1 MSQNNIGN
9 ALKEYESKI
18 WSTAD
23 TLYSNGFKASEW
35 PKLMMPFFALM
46 LVESRIVRLKNETI
60 KKLEEEYNQP
70 FDYSNPE
77 HVQDLDDSLSHDQY
91 GYHPELIKF
100 NRSLFKIE
108 DAENNNYITASQPAN
123 FYARLIDYLSKY
135 DTDTKTLLGIEY
147 AEGTSKHLDLKGA
160 IGSLNAKSHGEVD
173 VLYNFTN
180 KWASIDLS
188 VFNNS
193 EVTTIE
199 EHIKHKWAD
208 ISAETAG
215 EHYTPFDVIE
225 LCTDINVAIAPIDP
239 EGSWDVYDM
248 TCGGGNFVFG
258 LEDTLRNIY
267 PKLSIE
273 SYGQEYNDQL
283 YALGA
288 IEARFRPFA
297 QIKYGNTL
305 TNDKFSGQQ
314 FGSVIGNPPYGTEW
328 KEFADNIK
336 KDKTGRF
343 SEDKMPPLS
352 DSQMLF
358 LQHAVSHMKPNGVG
372 TIVHN
377 GSPLTSGDAGGGE
390 SNIRKYLLKELD
402 VVHAII
408 QLPQNMFFNTG
419 ISTYIWVLNKAKPSH
434 LKGKVMLINAEN
446 MYTKL
451 KKSLNKKN
459 CEINFQNRQTIV
471 NLLLDT
477 QDTDIC
483 KVLNV
488 DALMYNKV
496 DIEITRQDENG
507 QSVLELIKTDKNG
520 NIVSIIERLSEVSE
534 IALSSLDN
542 NETSILSVDKDFITT
557 KETDIILKQKIIEA
571 EKIKVI
577 NGNDTY
583 IYSVENNLVEKN
595 GVNLGKG
602 VLIVKVNKP
611 KKSEDNQLKVEVS
624 LSSLKEKDSEI
635 TPFDSNK
642 ETNDKIINEFLDKW
656 VKEPHKILD
665 RKEGCDINFNKAFP
679 KKIEMRSSKD
689 ILAELVALDKE
700 FGEI

>member
-9 ALKEYESKI
+9 ALQEYESKI

-35 PKLMMPFFALM
+35 PKYMMPFFALM
-46 LVESRIVRLKNETI
+46 LVESRIVRVRNEKI
-60 KKLEEEYNQP
+60 IALEAELG
-70 FDYSNPE
+70 YSFNPLNE
-77 HVQDLDDSLSHDQY
+77 IHVDLLNESILSEKY

-100 NRSLFKIE
+100 NRPLS
-108 DAENNNYITASQPAN
+108 YICESQPSN
-123 FYARLIDYLSKY
+123 FYSRLMEYLSKY
-135 DTDTKTLLGIEY
+135 DIDTKTLLGIEY
-147 AEGTSKHLDLKGA
+147 ADGTPKYLDIKA
-160 IGSLNAKSHGEVD
+160 IIGSLNAKSHGDID
-173 VLYNFTN
+173 VLYNFTK

-188 VFNNS
+188 IFNNS

-239 EGSWDVYDM
+239 NGSWEVYDM

-258 LEDTLRNIY
+258 LEDSLRKSY
-267 PKLSIE
+267 PGLSVH

-288 IEARFRPFA
+288 IEARFRSSA
-297 QIKYGNTL
+297 EIKYGNTL

-328 KEFADNIK
+328 KDFSDNIK

-343 SEDKMPPLS
+343 SADKMPPIS

-358 LQHAVSHMKPNGVG
+358 LQHAVSHMKSNGVG

-402 VVHAII
+402 VVQAII
-408 QLPQNMFFNTG
+408 QLPQHMFFNTG

-434 LKGKVMLINAEN
+434 LKGKVMLINAET

-459 CEINFQNRQTIV
+459 CKVDVQDRQKIV
-471 NLLLDT
+471 KLLLDAV
-477 QDTDIC
+477 DTDIC
-483 KVLNV
+483 KVVSV
-488 DALMYNKV
+488 DQLMYNKV
-496 DIEITRQDENG
+496 EVEITRQDESG
-507 QSVLELIKTDKNG
+507 QSVKELTKTDKNG
-520 NIVSIIERLSEVSE
+520 NVVSIAEKLNDVTEIKLS
-534 IALSSLDN
+534 IFDTN
-542 NETSILSVDKDFITT
+542 NEFVLLVDNEFLISND
-557 KETDIILKQKIIEA
+557 DDVLKQKISDA
-571 EKIKVI
+571 EQIKIVS
-577 NGNDTY
+577 GSDTY
-583 IYSVENNLVEKN
+583 VYFNEENLVEKN
-595 GVNLGKG
+595 GMLLGKG
-602 VLIVKVNKP
+602 VITIKLSKP
-611 KKSEDNQLKVEVS
+611 KKAEENQFKVEVA
-624 LSSLKEKDSEI
+624 LSPLKEKDIEI
-635 TPFDSNK
+635 TPFDSVEEKN
-642 ETNDKIINEFLDKW
+642 EKIINEFLAKW
-656 VKEPHKILD
+656 VKEPHKILEK
-665 RKEGCDINFNKAFP
+665 KEGCEINFNKVFP
-679 KKIEMRSSKD
+679 KQIVMRKSSD
-689 ILAELVALDKE
+689 ILVELAALDKE
-700 FGEI
+700 FGEV

>member
-9 ALKEYESKI
+9 ALQEYESKI

-35 PKLMMPFFALM
+35 PKYMMPFFALM
-46 LVESRIVRLKNETI
+46 LVESRIVRVRNEKI
-60 KKLEEEYNQP
+60 KELEAELDCS
-70 FDYSNPE
+70 FNPLNE
-77 HVQDLDDSLSHDQY
+77 IHVDLLNESILSEKY

-100 NRSLFKIE
+100 NRPLS
-108 DAENNNYITASQPAN
+108 YICESQPSN
-123 FYARLIDYLSKY
+123 FYSRLIEYLSKY
-135 DTDTKTLLGIEY
+135 DIETKTLLGIEY
-147 AEGTSKHLDLKGA
+147 AEGTPKYLDIKA
-160 IGSLNAKSHGEVD
+160 IIGSLNAKSHGDID
-173 VLYNFTN
+173 VLYNFTK

-188 VFNNS
+188 IFNNS

-239 EGSWDVYDM
+239 NDSWEVYDM

-258 LEDTLRNIY
+258 LEDSLRKCY
-267 PKLSIE
+267 PNLSVH

-288 IEARFRPFA
+288 IEARFRPSA
-297 QIKYGNTL
+297 EIKYGNTL
-305 TNDKFSGQQ
+305 TNDRFSGQQ

-343 SEDKMPPLS
+343 SADKMPPIS

-402 VVHAII
+402 VVQAII
-408 QLPQNMFFNTG
+408 QLPQNIFFNTG

-459 CEINFQNRQTIV
+459 CKVDIPDRQKIV
-471 NLLLDT
+471 KLLLEAV
-477 QDTDIC
+477 DTDIC
-483 KVLNV
+483 KVLDV
-488 DALMYNKV
+488 EQLMYNKV

-507 QSVLELIKTDKNG
+507 QAVLELTKTDKNG
-520 NIVSIIERLSEVSE
+520 NVVAMVEKLNSVSE
-534 IALSSLDN
+534 IKLSFLDN
-542 NETSILSVDKDFITT
+542 NEVSVFSVNNDLISTT
-557 KETDIILKQKIIEA
+557 ETDSIVKQKISEA

-577 NGNDTY
+577 NANDTY
-583 IYSVENNLVEKN
+583 IYAVEDNLVEKN
-595 GVNLGKG
+595 GVSLGKG
-602 VLIVKVNKP
+602 VLTVKISKP
-611 KKSEDNQLKVEVS
+611 KKADDNQVKVEVS
-624 LSSLKEKDSEI
+624 VSSLKEKDSEI
-635 TPFDSNK
+635 TPFDSDK
-642 ETNDKIINEFLDKW
+642 EKNETIINEFLDKW
-656 VKEPHKILD
+656 VKEPHKILE
-665 RKEGCDINFNKAFP
+665 KKQGCEINFNKAFP
-679 KKIEMRSSKD
+679 KKIEMRKSSD
-689 ILAELVALDKE
+689 ILNELAALDKE